1 MSFEGYYQVR
11 CKNKH
16 YYTQDVYSFD
26 SGSKCSYCDAD
37 IEDKNMVDETNF
49 ESEGYDPNFSDGCD
63 YLTHIWKKDL
73 DNLKNLLDES
83 ESILKNCLINS
94 PLNPFDRADLIKNFL
109 TKLDNLR
116 NSKNDNL

>member
-11 CKNKH
+11 CLNKH

-26 SGSKCSYCDAD
+26 STGKCSYCGAD

-49 ESEGYDPNFSDGCD
+49 ESEGYDPNFSEGCD
-63 YLTHIWKKDL
+63 YLTQVWKKDL

-83 ESILKNCLINS
+83 ENILKNCLINS